1 VKKAVLLQLI
11 PRPARHAV
19 LTRQPFDCPG
29 RDRIKLPIWIAGIG
43 LGMLYA
49 VSALPTV
56 YSTPAER
63 QVRAG
68 LMDSPA
74 AKMMSGLGYGLDNYT
89 LGAMITNEMVL
100 YLAVPA
106 AMMSIFLVTRH
117 TRAEEETGRAELI
130 RSTVVGRHAA
140 TTAAL
145 VVALIANTGVAL
157 LTALAMLSGD
167 LSAADS
173 LAVGIG
179 IGLTGLAFAGVAT
192 LTTQLT
198 EHSRAAS
205 SLAMAVVGAA
215 FLLRAIGDV
224 SQAGGNLLPW
234 LSPLA
239 WVQQTRPFVD
249 LRWWPLL
256 LSIAV
261 LAATIATGYAL
272 SVRRDVGAGLL
283 PPRLGRADA
292 APSLSTPFGLAVRQQ
307 RAGLIGWAIGLFIF
321 AAATGSLSDSVTDAV
336 ADDPQLG
343 EVFTAN
349 GQDPVDAFYATMA
362 LFFALLVAA
371 FAVTSVLRLR
381 SEERTGHTEAAFAT
395 AVSRPRWYFS
405 WLGFTTLASAV
416 LLLISGL
423 GVGIGAA
430 TGNAGGSTL
439 LEVTVATL
447 AYLPAVMVVAGI
459 AAALF
464 GIRPAVSTVAW
475 IVVAYGFFFGMF
487 GALLDLPD
495 IITDLSP
502 FAHTTPMPLADL
514 PLAPLAV
521 LAGLAVVLAVAG
533 GTWFRRSDLES
544 A

>member
-1 VKKAVLLQLI
+1 MSD
-11 PRPARHAV
+11 RES
-19 LTRQPFDCPG
+19 LTATGTLVRFALR
-29 RDRIKLPIWIAGIG
+29 RDRVKLPIWIVAIG

-63 QVRAG
+63 QVRAE

-74 AKMMSGLGYGLDNYT
+74 ATMMSGPGYGLDNYT

-100 YLAVPA
+100 YLAIPA
-106 AMMSIFLVTRH
+106 AMMSIFLITRH

-145 VVALIANTGVAL
+145 LVAVIANAGVAL
-157 LTALAMLSGD
+157 LTALAMLTGD

-173 LAVGIG
+173 FAVGVG

-192 LTTQLT
+192 VTAQLT

-224 SQAGGNLLPW
+224 SQPGGNVLSW

-239 WVQQTRPFVD
+239 WVQQARPFVD

-256 LSIAV
+256 LCIGV
-261 LAATIATGYAL
+261 LAVTVALGYFL
-272 SVRRDVGAGLL
+272 SVRRDVGAGLV
-283 PPRLGRADA
+283 PPKLGRADA
-292 APSLSTPFGLAVRQQ
+292 APSLSSPLGLAARQQ
-307 RAGLIGWAIGLFIF
+307 RPALAGWAAGLFVF
-321 AAATGSLSDSVTDAV
+321 AVPSGSLSDSVTEAV
-336 ADDPQLG
+336 ANNPRMG
-343 EVFTAN
+343 EIFTAN

-362 LFFALLVAA
+362 LFLALLVGA

-381 SEERTGHTEAAFAT
+381 SEERTGHTEAALAT
-395 AVSRPRWYFS
+395 SVSRPRWYFS
-405 WLGFTTLASAV
+405 WLGFTALASAG

-430 TGNAGGSTL
+430 TGNAGPGTIA
-439 LEVTVATL
+439 EVTIGTL
-447 AYLPAVMVVAGI
+447 AYLPAVLVVAGFT
-459 AAALF
+459 AALF
-464 GIRPAVSTVAW
+464 GVRPALSTLAW
-475 IVVAYGFFFGMF
+475 IVVAYAVFFGMF
-487 GALLDLPD
+487 GALLELPGWV
-495 IITDLSP
+495 TDLSP
-502 FAHTTPMPLADL
+502 FAHTTALPLADL
-514 PLAPLAV
+514 PVAPLVVLAV
-521 LAGLAVVLAVAG
+521 LATILALAG
-533 GTWFRRSDLES
+533 GTGFRRRDIES
-544 A
+544 T

>member
-1 VKKAVLLQLI
+1 MTTH
-11 PRPARHAV
+11 RES
-19 LTRQPFDCPG
+19 LTATGTLVRFALR
-29 RDRIKLPIWIAGIG
+29 RDRVKLPIWIGGIG

-56 YSTPAER
+56 YGTPEER
-63 QVRAG
+63 QVRAE

-74 AKMMSGLGYGLDNYT
+74 ATMMSGPGYGLDNYT

-100 YLAVPA
+100 YLAIPA

-117 TRAEEETGRAELI
+117 TRAEEETGRAELV
-130 RSTVVGRHAA
+130 RSAVVGRHAA

-145 VVALIANTGVAL
+145 IVALIANVGVAL

-167 LSAADS
+167 LAAADS
-173 LAVGIG
+173 FAVGIG
-179 IGLTGLAFAGVAT
+179 IGLTGLCFAGVAT
-192 LTTQLT
+192 VNAQLT

-224 SQAGGNLLPW
+224 SQPGGNLLSW

-239 WVQQTRPFVD
+239 WPQQARPFVD

-261 LAATIATGYAL
+261 LAVTVALGYAL
-272 SVRRDVGAGLL
+272 SVRRDVGAGLM

-292 APSLSTPFGLAVRQQ
+292 TPSLSTPFGLAVRQQ
-307 RAGLIGWAIGLFIF
+307 RASLIGWASGLFIF
-321 AAATGSLSDSVTDAV
+321 AVPTGSLSDSVTEAV
-336 ADDPQLG
+336 ANNPQMG
-343 EVFTAN
+343 EIFTAN
-349 GQDPVDAFYATMA
+349 GQDPLDAFYATMA
-362 LFFALLVAA
+362 LFFSLLVGA

-381 SEERTGHTEAAFAT
+381 SEERTGHTEAALAT
-395 AVSRPRWYFS
+395 SVGRPRWYFS
-405 WLGFTTLASAV
+405 WLGFTILASAV

-430 TGNAGGSTL
+430 TGAAGLGTIA
-439 LEVTVATL
+439 EVTLGTL
-447 AYLPAVMVVAGI
+447 AFLPAVMVVAGI
-459 AAALF
+459 AALLF
-464 GIRPAVSTVAW
+464 GFRPAASALAW
-475 IVVAYGFFFGMF
+475 IVVAYAVFFGMF
-487 GALLDLPD
+487 GVLLNLPEWV
-495 IITDLSP
+495 TDLSP
-502 FAHTTPMPLADL
+502 FAHTTALPIAEL
-514 PLAPLAV
+514 PLTPLVV
-521 LAGLAVVLAVAG
+521 LAALAAVLAVAG
-533 GTWFRRSDLES
+533 GTAFRRRDIES

>member
-1 VKKAVLLQLI
+1 MT
-11 PRPARHAV
+11 
-19 LTRQPFDCPG
+19 TRRQSFVATGDLVRFALR
-29 RDRIKLPIWIAGIG
+29 RDRIKLPIWVGAIG

-56 YSTPAER
+56 YSTPEER
-63 QVRAG
+63 QVRAE

-74 AKMMSGLGYGLDNYT
+74 STMMSGPGYGLDNYT

-100 YLAVPA
+100 YLAIPA
-106 AMMSIFLVTRH
+106 AMMSIFLIVRH
-117 TRAEEETGRAELI
+117 TRAEEETGRAELV
-130 RSTVVGRHAA
+130 RSAVVGRHAA

-145 VVALIANTGVAL
+145 LVAVIANAGVAL

-167 LSAADS
+167 LPAGDS
-173 LAVGIG
+173 FAVGIG

-192 LTTQLT
+192 VTSQLT

-224 SQAGGNLLPW
+224 SERGGNVVSW

-239 WVQQTRPFVD
+239 WAQQMRPFVD

-256 LSIAV
+256 LSIGII
-261 LAATIATGYAL
+261 AATVAAGYAL
-272 SVRRDVGAGLL
+272 SARRDVGAGLL

-292 APSLSTPFGLAVRQQ
+292 SSHLSTPFGLAVRQQ
-307 RAGLIGWAIGLFIF
+307 RVSLIGWAVGLFVF
-321 AAATGSLSDSVTDAV
+321 AVPSGSLSDSVTEAV
-336 ADDPQLG
+336 AENPQMG
-343 EVFTAN
+343 EIFTAN
-349 GQDPVDAFYATMA
+349 GQDPLDAFYATMA

-371 FAVTSVLRLR
+371 FAVTSVLRLK
-381 SEERTGHTEAAFAT
+381 SEERSGHTEAVLAT
-395 AVSRPRWYFS
+395 SVSRARWYVS
-405 WLGFTTLASAV
+405 WLGFTAVASSA

-430 TGNAGGSTL
+430 TGDAGASTVA
-439 LEVTVATL
+439 EVTLGTL
-447 AYLPAVMVVAGI
+447 AFLPAVMVVAGV

-464 GIRPAVSTVAW
+464 GLRPAAATLAW
-475 IVVAYGFFFGMF
+475 IVVAYAVVFGMF
-487 GALLDLPD
+487 GALLNLPD
-495 IITDLSP
+495 LIADMSP
-502 FAHTTPMPLADL
+502 FAHTTAMPLADL
-514 PLAPLAV
+514 PLAPLALLTV
-521 LAGLAVVLAVAG
+521 LAAVLAITG
-533 GTWFRRSDLES
+533 SISFRRRDLES

>member
-1 VKKAVLLQLI
+1 MSNESFAATGTLVRFAL
-11 PRPARHAV
+11 R
-19 LTRQPFDCPG
+19 

-74 AKMMSGLGYGLDNYT
+74 AKMMSGPGYGLDNYS

-106 AMMSIFLVTRH
+106 AMMSIFLITRH

-145 VVALIANTGVAL
+145 IVAVIANTGVAL

-167 LSAADS
+167 LAAADAF
-173 LAVGIG
+173 AVGIG
-179 IGLTGLAFAGVAT
+179 IGLTGLAFAGIAT
-192 LTTQLT
+192 VTAQLA
-198 EHSRAAS
+198 EPSRASS
-205 SLAMAVVGAA
+205 SLSMAVVGAA

-224 SQAGGNLLPW
+224 SQQGGNLLSW

-239 WVQQTRPFVD
+239 WVQQTRAFVD

-256 LSIAV
+256 LPILV
-261 LAATIATGYAL
+261 LVATVALGYFL
-272 SVRRDVGAGLL
+272 SVRRDVGAGLV
-283 PPRLGRADA
+283 PPKLGRATA

-307 RAGLIGWAIGLFIF
+307 RTGLVGWAIGLFIF
-321 AAATGSLSDSVTDAV
+321 AAATGSLTESVTDAV
-336 ADDPQLG
+336 AENPQLG

-349 GQDPVDAFYATMA
+349 GQDPLDAFYATMA
-362 LFFALLVAA
+362 LFFALLIAA

-381 SEERTGHTEAAFAT
+381 AEERTGHTEAALAT

-405 WLGFTTLASAV
+405 WLGFTTLASAG

-423 GVGIGAA
+423 GVGIGAMS
-430 TGNAGGSTL
+430 GSADFGTL
-439 LEVTVATL
+439 VEVTVATL
-447 AYLPAVMVVAGI
+447 AYLPAVMVVAGLTG
-459 AAALF
+459 ALF
-464 GIRPAVSTVAW
+464 GVRPGLSSLAW
-475 IVVAYGFFFGMF
+475 IVVGYGFFFGMF

-495 IITDLSP
+495 IVSDLSP

-521 LAGLAVVLAVAG
+521 LTALAAVLVIAGNLSH
-533 GTWFRRSDLES
+533 RNRDLES
-544 A
+544 T